1 MYKHK
6 MNLICFLAAVFFFAP
21 AIASA
26 AGNISLR
33 VEGQDRTFV
42 DVGLSLPESC
52 DVADSS
58 TTTLR
63 TFSGDKAICALEQA
77 KRAGLLDAYQVTD
90 WGFGY
95 SLDSINDA
103 ANTPDWSRLWT
114 IRVNNVSAPTGIDG
128 VSLAPG
134 DELLLAYGP
143 WPLEPLETRLSSSTA
158 ILGESSMIDAYAWND
173 IGNQFE
179 KFIATTT
186 FRLGGEFFEA
196 ATGTLSWTPAATG
209 TIEVYAEA
217 PGKARSRRLSLTVIE
232 AVASSTPDAQATGT
246 PPVHDPV
253 NNSAPGGGGTV
264 ITHQT
269 IDVAKAVNFLISNQ
283 LPDGSIS
290 GDRVVS
296 DWSALAF
303 KAAGTSANLG
313 AKDALKNFLL
323 ADNPGTKTTDYER
336 RAMALMALGVNPY
349 TAGTDYIGK
358 ITSVFDGRQIG
369 DVAYF
374 NDDIFGLLLLYAA
387 GYSNADEIVVK
398 TVGFTLSNQQANGS
412 WGGVDLTAAAVQ
424 ILVQAKSQA
433 GLTQELESRISE
445 TLLKAKTYLRD
456 SQSNTGQIGDN
467 SMSTSWAIQAI
478 NALGESPMDWE
489 NNYHNPDDFLAS
501 KQSADGGLEETTL
514 PNNIRLWSTA
524 YAITAATGKTWS
536 ALLMNFSRPASPS
549 NGASVSA
556 SSSAETPAIA
566 TTTGSMATTTS
577 DETATTTVSSVK
589 TEATTSTALIE
600 APTEPIAAVGAVQPA
615 VKGIKLAYA
624 TAPQIGGAEQEQ
636 APDQAQDE
644 KVSIPA
650 LSEDKSTSVPVDETP
665 SQSSKNYL
673 KYIFFLSGAVVLVL
687 GIYLIFSK
695 RGKTS

>member
-6 MNLICFLAAVFFFAP
+6 MNLICLLAAVFFFAP

-26 AGNISLR
+26 TSNISLR
-33 VEGQDRTFV
+33 VEGPDRTFV
-42 DVGLSLPESC
+42 DVGLSLPDSC
-52 DVADSS
+52 DVADGS

-77 KRAGLLDAYQVTD
+77 KQVGLLDAYQVTD

-103 ANTPDWSRLWT
+103 ANTPDWSQLWT
-114 IRVNNVSAPTGIDG
+114 IRVNNVTAPIGIDG

-158 ILGESSMIDAYAWND
+158 ILGESSVIDAYAWND
-173 IGNQFE
+173 TGNLFE

-217 PGKARSRRLSLTVIE
+217 PGKARSRRLSLAVIE

-246 PPVHDPV
+246 PPVHDPE
-253 NNSAPGGGGTV
+253 NNNAPGGGGTV

-269 IDVAKAVNFLISNQ
+269 IDIAKAVNFLISNQ
-283 LPDGSIS
+283 LPDGSIG

-296 DWSALAF
+296 DWAALAF
-303 KAAGTSANLG
+303 RAAGAGAS
-313 AKDALKNFLL
+313 AKDALKNYLL
-323 ADNPGTKTTDYER
+323 ADNPGMKTTDYER
-336 RAMALMALGVNPY
+336 RAMALMALDVDPY

-358 ITSVFDGRQIG
+358 ITSAFDGRQIG
-369 DVAYF
+369 DAAYF
-374 NDDIFGLLLLYAA
+374 NDDIFGLLSLYAA

-424 ILVQAKSQA
+424 ILVQAKNQA
-433 GLTQELESRISE
+433 GLTQDLESRISE
-445 TLLKAKTYLRD
+445 ALLKAKTYLKG

-489 NNYHNPDDFLAS
+489 NNHHNPDDFLAS
-501 KQSADGGLEETTL
+501 KQSADGGLEEATL
-514 PNNIRLWSTA
+514 PNNIRFWSTA

-556 SSSAETPAIA
+556 SSSADVLIIA
-566 TTTGSMATTTS
+566 TTTGSMATTTT
-577 DETATTTVSSVK
+577 DETATTTVSSVE
-589 TEATTSTALIE
+589 TEAATSTALIE
-600 APTEPIAAVGAVQPA
+600 ALTEPITAVGSVQPA
-615 VKGIKLAYA
+615 VKGVKLAYA
-624 TAPQIGGAEQEQ
+624 RAPQLGGAGQEQ
-636 APDQAQDE
+636 APDQAQDK

-650 LSEDKSTSVPVDETP
+650 PAEVKSTSVPVDETP
-665 SQSSKNYL
+665 SRLSKYYF
-673 KYIFFLSGAVVLVL
+673 KYIFFLSGAVALAL
-687 GIYLIFSK
+687 GIYLISSR